1 MARKKVERTRRAFG
15 KLSVK
20 RKRVYAE
27 YTGPDGAFHR
37 PGHSFPSKIDA
48 EGWLAEER
56 RLIDLG
62 TWTPPEQRRAKQEVD
77 AETVGEWMDRFHELL
92 EQRPEP
98 PRKSTMQNYRRVTRV
113 RITEPYGPGAD
124 DVDVCHLKDVRLVEL
139 TKADVYR
146 WWDGV
151 QRCYPKAR
159 TINQQAYKRL
169 KAACAEAVRREMLTV
184 NPVDVPD
191 AGKKVAT
198 KEKYL
203 PEDWELKAIL
213 KHMPARYKAL
223 TSLVLHHGLRIG
235 EALALEAEDVHVEYL
250 PAPWMPRVSVQVKQ
264 NAQRITDGG
273 GNHMEV
279 QPPKTKAGYREVPI
293 MSADVPYF
301 LEHLALHLPAES
313 TVLRTAAG
321 TRRARL
327 FTTTNTGQLMMD
339 TSYRSAL
346 ARAKDKAGVCDDID
360 PHCGRN
366 WLITRLAEQGAHLK
380 EIGTLLGQDDV
391 ATILDV
397 YMKVRAGRTT
407 SLMEKVNATLG
418 GAA

>member
-1 MARKKVERTRRAFG
+1 MARRKAERTRRAFG
-15 KLSVK
+15 KVSVK
-20 RKRVYAE
+20 GKRVYAE

-62 TWTPPEQRRAKQEVD
+62 TWTPPKQRRVQDEIN

-98 PRKSTMQNYRRVTRV
+98 LRKSTMQLHRRVTRV

-124 DVDVCHLKDVRLVEL
+124 DVDVCRLKDVRLVEL

-151 QRCYPKAR
+151 QRCYPEAR
-159 TINQQAYKRL
+159 TINQKAYKRL
-169 KAACAEAVRREMLTV
+169 KAACSEAVRREMLTV
-184 NPVDVPD
+184 NPVDIPE

-203 PEDWELKAIL
+203 PEDWELDAIL
-213 KHMPARYKAL
+213 EHMPARYKAL
-223 TSLVLHHGLRIG
+223 TSLMLHHGLRIG
-235 EALALEAEDVHVEYL
+235 EALALEAEDVHVEQQ
-250 PAPWMPRVSVQVKQ
+250 PGAPLPRVSVRVKQ
-264 NAQRITDGG
+264 NAQRIVDDGG
-273 GNHMEV
+273 THMEV

-301 LEHLALHLPAES
+301 LEHLKKHLPAEP
-313 TVLRTAAG
+313 TTLRTAAG
-321 TRRARL
+321 TRRAVL
-327 FTTTNTGQLMMD
+327 FTTTNTGELMMD
-339 TSYRSAL
+339 TSYRSVL
-346 ARAKDKAGVCDDID
+346 GRVKEKAGVCAEIN

-407 SLMEKVNATLG
+407 SLMEKVNASIS
-418 GAA
+418 

>member
-1 MARKKVERTRRAFG
+1 MARTRRTRSDWG
-15 KLSVK
+15 TV
-20 RKRVYAE
+20 RKTGRRFTAQ
-27 YTGPDGAFHR
+27 YTGPDGARHT
-37 PGHSFPSKIDA
+37 PGRSFETRTDA
-48 EGWLAEER
+48 RGWLATER
-56 RLIDLG
+56 KLIDLEE
-62 TWTPPEQRRAKQEVD
+62 WTPPKQRRVQEEIS

-113 RITEPYGPGAD
+113 RITEPYGTGAD

-198 KEKYL
+198 KGKYL

-250 PAPWMPRVSVQVKQ
+250 PAPWMPRVSVHVKQ

-301 LEHLALHLPAES
+301 LEHLALHVPAES

-346 ARAKDKAGVCDDID
+346 KRAKEKAGVCADID